1 MSLIAKVRE
10 AYQRY
15 RTRKALLATPGVDLL
30 VRRVMDARYGKHNWR
45 VRDDQLEA
53 LVVYPGDRELR
64 WGLIGPL
71 HAHRTRVWLRNGG
84 THLSH
89 AKVRT
94 IPQFV
99 DTYPV
104 EDSK

>member
-1 MSLIAKVRE
+1 
-10 AYQRY
+10 
-15 RTRKALLATPGVDLL
+15 
-30 VRRVMDARYGKHNWR
+30 
-45 VRDDQLEA
+45 
-53 LVVYPGDRELR
+53 VYPGDRELR